1 MPSPTTKSES
11 RKIDRA
17 VADIMAIIA
26 FAKREHAAKAK
37 KREAPCTSTSNPPKS
52 PERAAA

>member
-1 MPSPTTKSES
+1 MPSLPTKSES
-11 RKIDRA
+11 RKIDHA

-37 KREAPCTSTSNPPKS
+37 EARKWEVPNGQ
-52 PERAAA
+52 